1 MNKSLTRKSVSHSII
16 FFLFF
21 STIFGSTRVAFSR
34 PGSLIRTPSMLIDA
48 KQDQYHVG
56 FSSEIINT
64 SSLNSSSSIFFKGI
78 SYKGY
83 HYGFAY
89 SSHAQISQN
98 LTNPQSDLSFHFGGK
113 IYSADN
119 MQINMGINDVLYSS
133 EAKHQLSLYITLLNS
148 NIDIGKKKN
157 YKLQTA
163 LGFGTGKINND
174 SHRYSDEIES
184 DARFFLGL
192 NFKTPYLKRNGGV
205 NLFLDFDGTGT
216 HVGALIPV
224 TKQLELATAITN
236 FQNMGKL
243 NKYEDEAIEKIFSDN
258 PGISFGIA
266 FKINSVIKN
275 VPKIKGERVNFSSN
289 PNECVVGHVKGDI
302 ISPLSISEDCLQE
315 ELYDMVISV
324 NRGFKTLNDSIIY
337 IQNQLNAYEIS
348 STQQDFEIKSLEDSI
363 NVQYLKQRIS
373 VSELN
378 IAMKHMTQSLQYYYD
393 EQYVLALDEVE
404 KALQR
409 FPTLAMAY
417 ARKGSIYYQ
426 LGDLQK
432 ATINWNLALKHDPE
446 YTEVQQMLS
455 SIQTA
460 VQNKKDKN

>member
-1 MNKSLTRKSVSHSII
+1 
-16 FFLFF
+16 
-21 STIFGSTRVAFSR
+21 
-34 PGSLIRTPSMLIDA
+34 
-48 KQDQYHVG
+48 
-56 FSSEIINT
+56 
-64 SSLNSSSSIFFKGI
+64 
-78 SYKGY
+78 
-83 HYGFAY
+83 
-89 SSHAQISQN
+89 
-98 LTNPQSDLSFHFGGK
+98 
-113 IYSADN
+113 
-119 MQINMGINDVLYSS
+119 
-133 EAKHQLSLYITLLNS
+133 
-148 NIDIGKKKN
+148 
-157 YKLQTA
+157 
-163 LGFGTGKINND
+163 
-174 SHRYSDEIES
+174 
-184 DARFFLGL
+184 
-192 NFKTPYLKRNGGV
+192 
-205 NLFLDFDGTGT
+205 
-216 HVGALIPV
+216 
-224 TKQLELATAITN
+224 
-236 FQNMGKL
+236 
-243 NKYEDEAIEKIFSDN
+243 
-258 PGISFGIA
+258 
-266 FKINSVIKN
+266 
-275 VPKIKGERVNFSSN
+275 
-289 PNECVVGHVKGDI
+289 
-302 ISPLSISEDCLQE
+302 
-315 ELYDMVISV
+315 MVISV

>member
-1 MNKSLTRKSVSHSII
+1 MNKTLKKTSILYSII

-21 STIFGSTRVAFSR
+21 SSIIGSTRVAFSR
-34 PGSLIRTPSMLIDA
+34 PGSLIRTPSMLIST
-48 KQDQYHVG
+48 KQDQYHIG

-64 SSLNSSSSIFFKGI
+64 STLNSSSSIFFKGI

-83 HYGFAY
+83 HYGLAY
-89 SSHAQISQN
+89 SSHAQIDQDKE
-98 LTNPQSDLSFHFGGK
+98 NPQSDLSFHFGGK
-113 IYSADN
+113 VYSTDN
-119 MQINMGINDVLYSS
+119 MQINMGINDILYSS
-133 EAKHQLSLYITLLNS
+133 KEKHQLSLYMTLLNS
-148 NIDIGKKKN
+148 NINIGKKKN

-174 SHRYSDEIES
+174 SHRYSDEIDS

-192 NFKTPYLKRNGGV
+192 NFKTPYLKQNGGV
-205 NLFLDFDGTGT
+205 NLFLDFDGSGT
-216 HVGALIPV
+216 HVGALIPI
-224 TKQLELATAITN
+224 TKQLEFATAITN
-236 FQNMGKL
+236 FQNMGKF
-243 NKYEDEAIEKIFSDN
+243 NKYEDESIEKIFSDN

-266 FKINSVIKN
+266 FKINNVIKN
-275 VPKIKGERVNFSSN
+275 VPKIKAERVNFSSN
-289 PNECVVGHVKGDI
+289 PNECVVGHSKGNTTN
-302 ISPLSISEDCLQE
+302 PLSISGECFEE
-315 ELYDMVISV
+315 ELFDMVTSV
-324 NRGFKTLNDSIIY
+324 NKGFKTLNDSIIY
-337 IQNQLNAYEIS
+337 IQNKLNAYEIS

-393 EQYVLALDEVE
+393 EQYILALDEVE

-409 FPTLAMAY
+409 FPALAIAY

-426 LGDLQK
+426 LGDLKQ

-455 SIQTA
+455 SIQTKIDRTKR
-460 VQNKKDKN
+460 Q